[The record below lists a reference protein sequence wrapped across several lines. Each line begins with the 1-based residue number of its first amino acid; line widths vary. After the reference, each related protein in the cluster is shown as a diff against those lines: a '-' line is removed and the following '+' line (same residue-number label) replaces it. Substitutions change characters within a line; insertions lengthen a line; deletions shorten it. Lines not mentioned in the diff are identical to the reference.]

1 MIQPCSR
8 FRDKGPLIAETV
20 IKSIRKFKK
29 KPLFLVGKASWINE
43 LPSAIRKYNNT
54 IHSSTK
60 TSPIQASK
68 KSNEK
73 EVYSNFEDKREIG
86 KSKYRLGDLVR
97 NSDIRSTFSKGDST
111 NYSYILYTITEV
123 IQDTIAS
130 YRIDYLPERY
140 NKNLKLPTKLSL
152 EENNQVMKES
162 NLFHKNNKKYL
173 ALSEEEFIQKNA
185 KHCGHCIRNTLLPYE
200 YEWTCFSCGYNV
212 IKRKHELSKIKKHN
226 IVLNR
231 LKNTEHKNFCI
242 CVDV

>member
-8 FRDKGPLIAETV
+8 FRDKGSLIAERV
-20 IKSIRKFKK
+20 IKSIRKLKRK
-29 KPLFLVGKASWINE
+29 SLFLVGKASWINE
-43 LPSAIRKYNNT
+43 LPSALRKYNNT

-60 TSPIQASK
+60 TSPFQASK

-86 KSKYRLGDLVR
+86 KSKYKLGDLVR
-97 NSDIRSTFSKGDST
+97 NSDIRSTFSKGNST

-152 EENNQVMKES
+152 EENNQAMKEL
-162 NLFHKNNKKYL
+162 NLIHKNNK
-173 ALSEEEFIQKNA
+173 N
-185 KHCGHCIRNTLLPYE
+185 
-200 YEWTCFSCGYNV
+200 
-212 IKRKHELSKIKKHN
+212 
-226 IVLNR
+226 
-231 LKNTEHKNFCI
+231 
-242 CVDV
+242 